1 GLRRAGRPARPCRP
15 LRTGDLRQRACPD
28 RPHLPHPPGRGRRR
42 RYRCRRRRGPG
53 AVRRLADGVGLHRR
67 TPAAVA
73 VTVLHTTTARGVD
86 VPPGPW
92 PTLPCSPSGAAM
104 SVSRRTLLLAGGTAA
119 TLLPLGGILPAAQA
133 APSAAGATPAATPVP
148 DPIPV
153 TGTWT
158 RTSDGGQKATAGR
171 RGPALALSDRKSTRL
186 NSSHVKIS
194 YAVFCLKKKNI

>member
-1 GLRRAGRPARPCRP
+1 PTRPPSRRLCPATSPHHPRAARP
-15 LRTGDLRQRACPD
+15 
-28 RPHLPHPPGRGRRR
+28 PP
-42 RYRCRRRRGPG
+42 P
-53 AVRRLADGVGLHRR
+53 
-67 TPAAVA
+67 PPP
-73 VTVLHTTTARGVD
+73 
-86 VPPGPW
+86 PPGPW

-171 RGPALALSDRKSTRL
+171 RGPALALSEQQLATNGMYAARVTPQSAASVGALVFRAALDGSAG
-186 NSSHVKIS
+186 
-194 YAVFCLKKKNI
+194 YAVALDPGRAR